1 MLQQLRFDPRFTAI
15 FILIFLALG
24 IFTVYSSNKRL
35 QKTRA
40 RGQKA
45 HWFTDVS
52 TLTGSE
58 YILLAV
64 VLAVNLCITIGLFPV
79 SISLLV
85 VPIYYLV
92 ILLAAAVMLLII
104 YQSIFVTNRQR
115 REAAQRI
122 RQLDES
128 RAATAVQQDDA
139 EAKTH
144 LSSEQQARKRDR
156 RKKAAAARRRQAG
169 RA

>member
-1 MLQQLRFDPRFTAI
+1 MFQFHFDPRLTAL
-15 FILIFLALG
+15 FIIIFLALG
-24 IFTVYSSNKRL
+24 VFTVYSSNKRL

-45 HWFTDVS
+45 HWYTDVS
-52 TLTGSE
+52 ILTGSE

-64 VLAVNLCITIGLFPV
+64 VLAVNLCISIGLFPE

-85 VPIYYLV
+85 IPIYYLV
-92 ILLAAAVMLLII
+92 LLLAAAVMLLII
-104 YQSIFVTNRQR
+104 YQSIFVTNRRR

-128 RAATAVQQDDA
+128 RAAAAVQQDEA
-139 EAKTH
+139 ETKTH
-144 LSSEQQARKRDR
+144 LTSEQQARKRDR
-156 RKKAAAARRRQAG
+156 RRKAAAARRRQAG